1 MPCVRSHTAIFNGIL
16 VNYMKQVNHDSDL
29 LLVTTKQ
36 PENAIVVIGKRDYD
50 AMQETMYL
58 LSSEKTRAE
67 IKRGAAQFNDHSGG

>member
-1 MPCVRSHTAIFNGIL
+1 MRAVPYDQFQRNLS
-16 VNYMKQVNHDSDL
+16 NYMKQVNHDSDP

-36 PENAIVVIGKRDYD
+36 PENAIVVIGKCDYD

-67 IKRGAAQFNDHSGG
+67 INRGAAQFNDHSGG

>member
-1 MPCVRSHTAIFNGIL
+1 MPCVRSHTTSFNGIL
-16 VNYMKQVNHDSDL
+16 VNYIKQVNHDSDL